1 MSNTNNGKDEKK
13 KRRGGGRDRYQKD
26 PLKARKEEV

>member
-13 KRRGGGRDRYQKD
+13 KRRGGRDRYQKD